1 MIAEDSYT
9 KERARM
15 VQEIEAEVEHTSRLI
30 GKGSFDA
37 CVMAV
42 MNKVARHKFVPSD
55 KEPFAY
61 LNEPLNIGFGQT
73 ISQPYIVALM
83 TDLLALCGD
92 DIVLEVG
99 TGCGYQ
105 TVILSELAKQV
116 YTVEVIRD
124 LSDQARERLSAMGR
138 TNIEFRVA
146 DGYHGWSQHAPFD
159 AIMVTAAAETVPKSL
174 VDQLKPGGRIAIPVG
189 TSYSGQTLMLV
200 QKDKAGSITQKRILP
215 VVFVPL
221 TGRH

>member
-1 MIAEDSYT
+1 MIAEDPYT

-15 VQEIEAEVEHTSRLI
+15 VQEIEAEVEHTSRLT

-37 CVMAV
+37 RVMVV

-73 ISQPYIVALM
+73 ISQPYIVGLM
-83 TDLLALCGD
+83 TDLLALRND

-105 TVILSELAKQV
+105 TAILSELAKQV
-116 YTVEVIRD
+116 YTVEVIRG
-124 LSDQARERLSAMGR
+124 LSEQAQERLSAMGG

-159 AIMVTAAAETVPKSL
+159 AIMVTAAAETIPKSL
-174 VDQLKPGGRIAIPVG
+174 VDQLKPGGRMAIPVG

-215 VVFVPL
+215 VAFVPL

>member
-1 MIAEDSYT
+1 MIAEDPYT

-15 VQEIEAEVEHTSRLI
+15 VQEIEAEVEHTRRLT

-37 CVMAV
+37 RVMAV
-42 MNKVARHKFVPSD
+42 MSTVARHKFVSSD
-55 KEPFAY
+55 KESFAY

-83 TDLLALCGD
+83 TDLLALRKD

-105 TVILSELAKQV
+105 TAILSELAKQV

-124 LSDQARERLSAMGR
+124 LSEQARERLSAMGR

-159 AIMVTAAAETVPKSL
+159 AIVVTAAVETIPKPL
-174 VDQLKPGGRIAIPVG
+174 VDQLKPGGRMAIPVG
-189 TSYSGQTLMLV
+189 TSYSGQTLTLV

-215 VVFVPL
+215 VAFVPL

>member
-1 MIAEDSYT
+1 MIAEDPYT

-15 VQEIEAEVEHTSRLI
+15 VQEIEAEVEHTSRLT

-37 CVMAV
+37 RVMAV

-73 ISQPYIVALM
+73 ISQPYIVGLM
-83 TDLLALCGD
+83 TDLLALRND

-105 TVILSELAKQV
+105 TAILSELAKQV
-116 YTVEVIRD
+116 YTVEVIKD
-124 LSDQARERLSAMGR
+124 LSEQARERLSAMGG

-159 AIMVTAAAETVPKSL
+159 AIMVTAAAETIPKSL
-174 VDQLKPGGRIAIPVG
+174 VDQLKPGGRMAIPVG

-215 VVFVPL
+215 VAFVPL

>member
-1 MIAEDSYT
+1 MIAEDPYT

-15 VQEIEAEVEHTSRLI
+15 VQEIEAEVEHTSRLT

-37 CVMAV
+37 RVMVV

-73 ISQPYIVALM
+73 ISQPYIVGLM
-83 TDLLALCGD
+83 TDLLALRND

-105 TVILSELAKQV
+105 TAILSELAKQV
-116 YTVEVIRD
+116 YTVEVIRG
-124 LSDQARERLSAMGR
+124 LSEQAQERLSAMGG

-159 AIMVTAAAETVPKSL
+159 AIMVTAATETIPKSL
-174 VDQLKPGGRIAIPVG
+174 VDQLKPGGRMAIPVG

-215 VVFVPL
+215 VAFVPL

>member
-1 MIAEDSYT
+1 MIAEDPYT

-15 VQEIEAEVEHTSRLI
+15 VQEIEAEAEYTSRLT

-37 CVMAV
+37 RVMAV
-42 MNKVARHKFVPSD
+42 MNTVARHKFVPSD
-55 KEPFAY
+55 TESLAY
-61 LNEPLNIGFGQT
+61 LNQPLNIGFGQT

-83 TDLLALCGD
+83 TDLLALRKD

-105 TVILSELAKQV
+105 TAILSELAKQV
-116 YTVEVIRD
+116 YTVEVIGD
-124 LSDQARERLSAMGR
+124 LSEQARQRLSTMGR
-138 TNIEFRVA
+138 KNIEFRVA

-159 AIMVTAAAETVPKSL
+159 AIMVTAAADTIPKPL
-174 VDQLKPGGRIAIPVG
+174 VDQLKPGGRMAIPVG
-189 TSYSGQTLMLV
+189 TAYSGQTLTLV
-200 QKDKAGSITQKRILP
+200 QKDKAGSITKKRVLP
-215 VVFVPL
+215 VAFVPL

>member
-1 MIAEDSYT
+1 MIAEDPYT

-15 VQEIEAEVEHTSRLI
+15 VQEIEADVEHTSRLT

-37 CVMAV
+37 RVMVV

-73 ISQPYIVALM
+73 ISQPYIVGLM
-83 TDLLALCGD
+83 TDLLALRND

-105 TVILSELAKQV
+105 TAILSELAKQV
-116 YTVEVIRD
+116 YTVEVIRG
-124 LSDQARERLSAMGR
+124 LSEQAQERLSAMGG

-159 AIMVTAAAETVPKSL
+159 AIMVTAAAETIPKSL
-174 VDQLKPGGRIAIPVG
+174 VDQLKPGGRMAIPVG

-215 VVFVPL
+215 VAFVPL

>member
-1 MIAEDSYT
+1 MIAEDPYT

-15 VQEIEAEVEHTSRLI
+15 VQEIEAEAEYTSRLT

-37 CVMAV
+37 RVMAV
-42 MNKVARHKFVPSD
+42 MNTVARHKFVPSD
-55 KEPFAY
+55 TESLAY
-61 LNEPLNIGFGQT
+61 LNQPLNIGFGQT

-83 TDLLALCGD
+83 TDLLALRKD

-105 TVILSELAKQV
+105 TAILSELAKQV
-116 YTVEVIRD
+116 YTVEVIGD
-124 LSDQARERLSAMGR
+124 LSEQARQRLSAMGR
-138 TNIEFRVA
+138 KNIEFRVA

-159 AIMVTAAAETVPKSL
+159 AIMVTAAADTIPKPL
-174 VDQLKPGGRIAIPVG
+174 VDQLKPGGRMAIPVG
-189 TSYSGQTLMLV
+189 TAYSGQTLTLV
-200 QKDKAGSITQKRILP
+200 QKDKAGSITKKRVLP
-215 VVFVPL
+215 VAFVPL

>member
-1 MIAEDSYT
+1 MIAEDPYT

-15 VQEIEAEVEHTSRLI
+15 VQEIEAEVEHTSRLT

-37 CVMAV
+37 RVMAV
-42 MNKVARHKFVPSD
+42 MNKVVRHKFVPSD

-73 ISQPYIVALM
+73 ISQPYIVGLM
-83 TDLLALCGD
+83 TDLLALRDD

-105 TVILSELAKQV
+105 TAILSELAKQV

-124 LSDQARERLSAMGR
+124 LSEQARERLSAMGG

-159 AIMVTAAAETVPKSL
+159 AIMVAAAAETIPKPL
-174 VDQLKPGGRIAIPVG
+174 IDQLKPGGRMAIPVG
-189 TSYSGQTLMLV
+189 TSYFGQTLTLV
-200 QKDKAGSITQKRILP
+200 QKDNAGSITQKRILP
-215 VVFVPL
+215 VAFVPL

>member
-1 MIAEDSYT
+1 MIAEDPYI

-15 VQEIEAEVEHTSRLI
+15 VQEIEAEVEYTSRLT
-30 GKGSFDA
+30 GRGSLDA
-37 CVMAV
+37 RVMAA
-42 MNKVARHKFVPSD
+42 MNKVERHKFVSSD
-55 KEPFAY
+55 MESFAY
-61 LNEPLNIGFGQT
+61 LNEPLTIGFGQT

-83 TDLLALCGD
+83 TDLLTLRKDG
-92 DIVLEVG
+92 IVLEVG

-105 TVILSELAKQV
+105 TAILSELAKQV

-138 TNIEFRVA
+138 TNIAFRIG

-159 AIMVTAAAETVPKSL
+159 AIMVTAAAEKIPKPL
-174 VDQLKPGGRIAIPVG
+174 VDQLKPGGSMAIPVG
-189 TSYSGQTLMLV
+189 TSYSAQTLTLV
-200 QKDKAGSITQKRILP
+200 QKDKAGSITEKPILP
-215 VVFVPL
+215 VAFVPL

>member
-1 MIAEDSYT
+1 MIAEDPHT

-30 GKGSFDA
+30 GKGSFDTR
-37 CVMAV
+37 VMAI
-42 MNKVARHKFVPSD
+42 MNKVERHKFVPSD
-55 KEPFAY
+55 KESFAY

-83 TDLLALCGD
+83 TDFLALRKD
-92 DIVLEVG
+92 DSVLEVG

-105 TVILSELAKQV
+105 TAILSELAKQV

-124 LSDQARERLSAMGR
+124 LSDQARERLGVIGR
-138 TNIEFRVA
+138 ENIAFRIA

-159 AIMVTAAAETVPKSL
+159 AVMVTAAAETIPKPL
-174 VDQLKPGGRIAIPVG
+174 VDQLKPGGRMVIPVG
-189 TSYSGQTLMLV
+189 TSYSGQTLTLV
-200 QKDKAGSITQKRILP
+200 QKDKAGLVTEKRILP
-215 VVFVPL
+215 VAFVPL
-221 TGRH
+221 TGKH